1 MNLGLVQYVL
11 ETELP
16 RVFVEGATS
25 KMVKFG
31 IFLVDD
37 MVDHLGYEI
46 MKTQWSDFG
55 KVFVKYLLDKNC
67 SVRQAACYG
76 LGSFAEKTPG
86 DVFSPMLKI
95 SLDLLVEAMNIPKNE
110 KDTDKTHKACTD
122 NTISAIGKIIKSH
135 GRFIDPRPYL
145 TVWLQSLPLKVDEVE
160 AITQHELLTQIILN
174 DQTLLIPD

>member
-25 KMVKFG
+25 KMIKFG

-46 MKTQWSDFG
+46 MKGQWNDFG
-55 KVFVKYLLDKNC
+55 QVFIKYANSGNC
-67 SVRQAACYG
+67 SIRQAACYG
-76 LGSFAEKTPG
+76 LGSFAEKTPSE
-86 DVFSPMLKI
+86 VFLPLLTL
-95 SLDLLVEAMNIPKNE
+95 SLDLLVKANNIPRNQKE
-110 KDTDKTHKACTD
+110 SDKAHKACTD
-122 NTISAIGKIIKSH
+122 NVVSAIGKIIKAH
-135 GRFIDPRPYL
+135 GSTFNPRPYL
-145 TVWLQSLPLKVDEVE
+145 SIWLNSLPLRIDEVE
-160 AITQHELLTQIILN
+160 AVTQHRFLTQILLN